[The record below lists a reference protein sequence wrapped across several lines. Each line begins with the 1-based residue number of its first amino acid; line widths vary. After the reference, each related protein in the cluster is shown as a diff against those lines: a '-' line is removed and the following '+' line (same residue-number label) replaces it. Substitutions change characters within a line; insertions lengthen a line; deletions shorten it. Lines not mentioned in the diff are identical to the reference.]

1 MNSLFDVIRDIKKH
15 NVIYVSD
22 VMNAIF
28 FLQQENSDTILIET
42 FHVCY
47 NEFQSYWLSAQ
58 YISKGALLALGT
70 FLAWETRHIKVPSLN
85 DSKYIGF
92 CVYNIVI
99 VCALCVPVTFVLPPE
114 KPTAKFIFTSVVCV
128 FTTTLVLCILF
139 VPKVNVFRLKWTYLL
154 KSDTNNCQSC
164 LGILHFYYTCNFIY

>member
-1 MNSLFDVIRDIKKH
+1 MR
-15 NVIYVSD
+15 
-22 VMNAIF
+22 F

-139 VPKVNVFRLKWTYLL
+139 VPKVNVF
-154 KSDTNNCQSC
+154 
-164 LGILHFYYTCNFIY
+164 